1 MRSSLVA
8 LVALMLAVP
17 LAAQEPMDADR
28 AIEGGG
34 ELAEGWMG
42 RTDGGATFENVRCTE
57 EGGMLDISVGPAI
70 VLYQPED
77 MAHGEYTASGTF
89 EQLTSK
95 GHAHGIGLIVG
106 GADLQGADQV
116 YTYFLVRGDGNFII
130 KTRTG
135 GETFELAPWTPHG
148 SIQQSDDSGRAVNDM
163 SVEVG
168 AEDVVFKMNGQEVHR
183 EKTAD
188 IYTDGV
194 WGVRLNHNLDMRIKN
209 LELEMHGGH

>member
-1 MRSSLVA
+1 M
-8 LVALMLAVP
+8 MAVP

-34 ELAEGWMG
+34 ELADGWMG
-42 RTDGGATFENVRCTE
+42 RTDRGQNYENVRFTD

-70 VLYQPED
+70 VLYKPGN
-77 MAHGEYTASGTF
+77 MAHGAYTVSGTF
-89 EQLTSK
+89 EQLSSK

-106 GADLQGADQV
+106 GGDLQGADQV

-135 GETFELAPWTPHG
+135 DETFELAPWTPNGAIH
-148 SIQQSDDSGRAVNDM
+148 QSDDSGHATNDM

-168 AEDVVFKMNGQEVHR
+168 ASDVIFKMNGQEVHR

-194 WGVRLNHNLDMRIKN
+194 WGIRLNHNLDMRVKN
-209 LELEMHGGH
+209 LKMAGGM

>member
-8 LVALMLAVP
+8 LMTLLLAVP

-28 AIEGGG
+28 EIEGGG

-42 RTDGGATFENVRCTE
+42 RTDRGQNFDNVRFSD
-57 EGGMLDISVGPAI
+57 EGGTLDISVGPAI
-70 VLYQPED
+70 VLYRPEN
-77 MAHGEYTASGTF
+77 MAHGSYTASGTF
-89 EQLTSK
+89 EQLSSK
-95 GHAHGIGLIVG
+95 GHGHGIGLIVG
-106 GADLQGADQV
+106 GDDLQGPNQV
-116 YTYFLVRGDGNFII
+116 YTYFLVRGDGYYII

-135 GETFELAPWTPHG
+135 SETFELAPWTPHG
-148 SIQQSDDSGRAVNDM
+148 SIHQSDDAGHATNDM

-168 AEDVVFKMNGQEVHR
+168 AEDVIFKMNGQEVHR

-209 LELEMHGGH
+209 LALHGGM

>member
-8 LVALMLAVP
+8 LMTLLLAVP

-28 AIEGGG
+28 EIEGGG

-42 RTDGGATFENVRCTE
+42 RTDRGQNFDNVRFSD

-70 VLYQPED
+70 VLYRPEN
-77 MAHGEYTASGTF
+77 MAHGSYTASGTF
-89 EQLTSK
+89 EQLSSK
-95 GHAHGIGLIVG
+95 GHGHGIGLIIG
-106 GADLQGADQV
+106 GDDLQGPNQV
-116 YTYFLVRGDGNFII
+116 YTYFLVRGDGYYIT

-135 GETFELAPWTPHG
+135 SETFELAPWTPHA
-148 SIQQSDDSGRAVNDM
+148 SIHQSDDAGHATNDM
-163 SVEVG
+163 SIEVV
-168 AEDVVFKMNGQEVHR
+168 AEDVIFKMNGQEVHR

-209 LELEMHGGH
+209 LALHGGM